1 MTGFGVPPLQDTLGL
16 FGPILEAEVP
26 TVTVKGVQEK
36 RGFGFV
42 TFAFPED
49 AAKAVGTQEVMK
61 VRGREVAVDLCMGRH
76 EYENKRQ
83 ETRDQELK
91 GVAARVDNGSGVEG
105 VQVEDTQRQPAS
117 QGAKLRDEEEEEEEE
132 KETDE
137 EGYGDVETEDDG
149 LEEKVTASGEE
160 EEGDPDPEEEAS
172 ASGGHDLAMPD
183 KVDTGRKQTHSRV
196 ECGHCDL

>member
-1 MTGFGVPPLQDTLGL
+1 LQDTLGL

-49 AAKAVGTQEVMK
+49 AAKAVGAQEVMK
-61 VRGREVAVDLCMGRH
+61 VRGREVAVDLCLGRH

-117 QGAKLRDEEEEEEEE
+117 QGAKLRDEDEDEEEE
-132 KETDE
+132 ETDE
-137 EGYGDVETEDDG
+137 EGYGDVETEDDDEAG

-160 EEGDPDPEEEAS
+160 EEGDPDPEEEGS
-172 ASGGHDLAMPD
+172 ESGGHDLAMPD
-183 KVDTGRKQTHSRV
+183 KVDTGRKQTQSHWVWPS
-196 ECGHCDL
+196 